1 MVATTITFNKPGV
14 QAPVYVAGNFTNWA
28 PIEMKHE
35 PVEKD
40 GVIEN
45 HFSYTVD
52 LEPGEFQYKFRLGPG
67 DWWVLDEST
76 PTANDGAGNIN
87 NVLTVK
93 PEEAKVSAP
102 EVPAG
107 RKPEQTQTVSSSAE
121 DTQNSIPAEEANDAA
136 PVVETEPEDTP
147 VQAQARTQT
156 QEVGREP
163 EPESESQAE
172 PAPTPAT
179 APAAAAAPVPEV
191 EHDSESDQQEDEHK
205 PQPQPPSAVS
215 QPIAE
220 HEHEHFDAT
229 KEGSI
234 PDVAPPPYE
243 EHHAIPVS
251 SSPQTDSPSPVV
263 IVPNEKKPPKE
274 VVNNAAQKVQAEL
287 KQAGQSWFAQNPV
300 LVAAM
305 VVVPVVV
312 SLIWYR

>member
-14 QAPVYVAGNFTNWA
+14 QAPVYVAGNFTNWT

-40 GVIEN
+40 GVVEN

-87 NVLTVK
+87 NVLAVK
-93 PEEAKVSAP
+93 PEETIVSAA
-102 EVPAG
+102 EVSAG
-107 RKPEQTQTVSSSAE
+107 REPEQTHLVSGAE
-121 DTQNSIPAEEANDAA
+121 DTQKSIPAEEANDAA

-163 EPESESQAE
+163 EPESESPAE

-191 EHDSESDQQEDEHK
+191 EHDSESDQDEHEHE
-205 PQPQPPSAVS
+205 PQPQPTSAVS

>member
-14 QAPVYVAGNFTNWA
+14 QAPVYVAGNFTSWA

-40 GVIEN
+40 GVVEN

-93 PEEAKVSAP
+93 PEEAIVSAA

-107 RKPEQTQTVSSSAE
+107 REPEQTQTVSSNAE
-121 DTQNSIPAEEANDAA
+121 DTQKSIPAEEANDAA
-136 PVVETEPEDTP
+136 AVAETEPEDIP
-147 VQAQARTQT
+147 VQAQAQAQAQT
-156 QEVGREP
+156 QGVERGQEP
-163 EPESESQAE
+163 EPGSQAE
-172 PAPTPAT
+172 PEPTPAT
-179 APAAAAAPVPEV
+179 AVTEV
-191 EHDSESDQQEDEHK
+191 EHNSESDHDDEHE
-205 PQPQPPSAVS
+205 PQSQPPSTVS
-215 QPIAE
+215 QPIAD
-220 HEHEHFDAT
+220 HEHEHFDAH